1 MRTYGKNTGRD
12 LKIEDGKKFGRGLLT
27 TAVQDTS
34 QIMLGRG
41 ITQKELRLVPYI
53 HYVMTNDRKLDPRK
67 INQEERKIIQK
78 WKEQGHVEG
87 GACGLAITKHFW
99 DFICE
104 ILFLAYVAYD
114 NEEVFAD
121 KR

>member
-1 MRTYGKNTGRD
+1 MRKFGMNTGRN
-12 LKIEDGKKFGRGLLT
+12 LKIEDGKEFGRGFLT
-27 TAVQDTS
+27 TAVQDTAK
-34 QIMLGRG
+34 IMLGRG
-41 ITQKELRLVPYI
+41 ITHAELRLIPYI
-53 HYVMTNDRKLDPRK
+53 QYVMCNDRKIKPAH
-67 INQEERKIIQK
+67 INQEERRTLKK
-78 WKEQGHVEG
+78 WKNQGHIEG

-99 DFICE
+99 DFMCE